1 MADLAASDITVTPE
15 EMDFMT
21 FNKVAMAKIKFGDGA
36 LTIPA
41 GGIPLPDLVS
51 FGLHKGIKRA
61 IADPVG
67 GYVFRVDRANHKLM
81 VFYGDYSNAVANGPL
96 IEATGVA
103 IAEIEVELTLIGQ

>member
-61 IADPVG
+61 IADHVG

-81 VFYGDYSNAVANGPL
+81 VFYADNDAVANGPL

>member
-21 FNKVAMAKIKFGDGA
+21 FNKVAMSKIKFGDGA
-36 LTIPA
+36 KTIPA
-41 GGIPLPDLVS
+41 GGIPLPDLAS

-61 IADPVG
+61 IVETKG

-81 VFYGDYSNAVANGPL
+81 VYYGDYSNASDGVL
-96 IEATGVA
+96 VEAAGVA
-103 IAEIEVELTLIGQ
+103 PAEIEVELTLIGQ